1 MESNGRNAMTNNDL
15 LRCRDIPR
23 ELGSLRRRIAD
34 LRSSASWSPVA
45 SGMGDG
51 VHGGG
56 SDDRM
61 AAYLSQVERLADR
74 LSERVVEL
82 EALRQSIDLWADTL
96 PAQQGQI
103 IRLRYVEGMSWQRV
117 ARATHYDERHVR
129 RIHAAALT
137 RL

>member
-1 MESNGRNAMTNNDL
+1 MTNNDL

-23 ELGSLRRRIAD
+23 EIGSLRRRIAD

-51 VHGGG
+51 VHGAA

-61 AAYLSQVERLADR
+61 AAYLSQVEKLADR

-117 ARATHYDERHVR
+117 ARATHYDERHAR